1 MVSFGERA
9 YWRKE
14 CQRCGSFGPFAN
26 ELPSGRLIRNV
37 IEAEIVLRVDPH
49 DAT

>member
-1 MVSFGERA
+1 MVSFGDRS

-26 ELPSGRLIRNV
+26 ELRSGSVIGNV
-37 IEAEIVLRVDPH
+37 IEAEIVLHIEPQG
-49 DAT
+49 AA